1 MYNLFLARG
10 LLFILKLMPDLKFMK
25 QLLIIALM
33 ICSCAPAKCQ
43 ELMNRDSLLR
53 LLPVA
58 KEDSDKVQLYI
69 NLGQQYETQEPERAK
84 FYYRSAGE
92 LSRKI
97 GFKPG
102 EIRYIMNYTF
112 VLNQQGFFDSAL
124 ALNLQSV
131 KMARELHDNF
141 MLAKT
146 LFNTGSSYRL
156 KEDYINAI
164 PYYEE
169 GKRLFEPYRNDA
181 VNAQAY
187 DILQNLYT
195 GMKQYRRSLEYGRL
209 AVKGSK
215 AMGNLPQ
222 LGTAYNNMGLNYNF
236 LGMPDSARYCFEQAL
251 AISKKIGDLNMESTE
266 YLNLGDVYISQNNY
280 LALKPLMENALR
292 ISRKIE
298 FRESETIALKGL
310 SFHYFQTGNFDLAQ
324 RYADSA
330 LTVANRFDFRD
341 QRAKLYVHLSNLAF
355 ARHDLKSGEAYARLS
370 TALEDSILNETIQ
383 KTTLDLEKKYESEKK
398 ESRISQLEAEKKL
411 QALTIRQKSTLNW
424 ILLGGAVTLLLFY
437 WLLYRN
443 NRQKQELQARRISEL
458 QQEKMLM
465 ATEAVLKGEEQE
477 RTRLAKDLHDGLGG
491 MLSGIKYSFQ
501 TMKGNMVMTPDNHQA
516 FERSMDMLD
525 SSIKEMRRV
534 AHNMMPEA
542 LVKFGLDTAL
552 RDFCKDINQSGALKV
567 VYQSLGMESL
577 VIPQTSAI
585 AVYRIVQEL
594 LNNTMKHAGATVSIV
609 QLSRT
614 ATGINITVEDDGK
627 GFDPVTLSQVKGIGW
642 SNIQSRVEYLNG
654 KLDVK
659 SSPENGT
666 SVNIEFNL

>member
-1 MYNLFLARG
+1 
-10 LLFILKLMPDLKFMK
+10 MK
-25 QLLIIALM
+25 QISILLLLL
-33 ICSCAPAKCQ
+33 CLFTRGRSQ

-58 KEDSDKVQLYI
+58 KEDTDKVQLLI

-84 FYYRSAGE
+84 YYYRSAGE
-92 LSRKI
+92 LSRKL
-97 GFKPG
+97 GYKPG
-102 EIRYIMNYTF
+102 EIRYRMNYTY
-112 VLNQQGFFDSAL
+112 VLNQLGLFDSAL
-124 ALNLQSV
+124 AMNLESV
-131 KMARELHDNF
+131 RMARELGDNF

-156 KEDYINAI
+156 KEDYTQAI

-169 GKRLFEPYRNDA
+169 GKRLFEPYRNEA

-209 AVKGSK
+209 AVKGSR
-215 AMGNLPQ
+215 AIGNLPQ
-222 LGTAYNNMGLNYNF
+222 LGTAYNNMGLNYSF
-236 LGMPDSARYCFEQAL
+236 LGIYDSARYCFEQSLQIA
-251 AISKKIGDLNMESTE
+251 KQIGDLNMECTQ
-266 YLNLGDVYISQNNY
+266 YLNLGDLYISEGDY
-280 LALKPLMENALR
+280 IALKPLMERALKIAR
-292 ISRKIE
+292 EISL
-298 FRESETIALKGL
+298 RESEAIALKGL
-310 SFHYFQTGNFDLAQ
+310 SFHYFQTENFGQAQ
-324 RYADSA
+324 RYADTA
-330 LTVANRFDFRD
+330 MMLANRYDFRD
-341 QRAKLYVHLSNLAF
+341 QRAKLYVHFSNLAF

-383 KTTLDLEKKYESEKK
+383 KTTLDLEKKYETEKK
-398 ESRISQLEAEKKL
+398 ESRISQLEADKKL
-411 QALTIRQKSTLNW
+411 QTLTIRQKTTLNW
-424 ILLGGAVTLLLFY
+424 ILLAGAAVLLLVY
-437 WLLYRN
+437 LLLYRN
-443 NRQKQELQARRISEL
+443 YRQKQELQARRISEL
-458 QQEKMLM
+458 QQEKLLM

-501 TMKGNMVMTPDNHQA
+501 IMKGNMVMTPDNQQA

-552 RDFCKDINQSGALKV
+552 KDFCKDINQSGALRV
-567 VYQSLGMESL
+567 VYQSLGMDS
-577 VIPQTSAI
+577 VQIGQSTAI

-594 LNNTMKHAGATVSIV
+594 LNNTMKHAGAAVAIV

-614 ATGINITVEDDGK
+614 ETGINITVEDDGK
-627 GFDPVTLSQVKGIGW
+627 GFDPVILKQAKGIGW
-642 SNIQSRVEYLNG
+642 TNLQSRVEYLNG
-654 KLDVK
+654 KMDVRT
-659 SSPENGT
+659 SPGNGT

>member
-1 MYNLFLARG
+1 MHELINMKRHSILLFL
-10 LLFILKLMPDLKFMK
+10 LLLLN
-25 QLLIIALM
+25 QLNG
-33 ICSCAPAKCQ
+33 Q
-43 ELMNRDSLLR
+43 ELMNKDSLLQ
-53 LLPVA
+53 LLPSA
-58 KEDSDKVQLYI
+58 REDSNKVILYI
-69 NLGQQYETQEPERAK
+69 QLGQQFEMQEPERAK
-84 FYYRSAGE
+84 YYYRSAGE
-92 LSRKI
+92 LSQKI
-97 GFKPG
+97 GYRPG
-102 EIRYIMNYTF
+102 VIRYIMNYTF

-131 KMARELHDNF
+131 QLARELKDNF

-156 KEDYINAI
+156 KEDYPNAI

-209 AVKGSK
+209 AVQGSK
-215 AMGNLPQ
+215 AVGNLPQ
-222 LGTAYNNMGLNYNF
+222 LGTAYNNMGLNYTN
-236 LGMPDSARYCFEQAL
+236 LNIYDSARYCFEQAL
-251 AISKKIGDLNMESTE
+251 SIAKKIGDLNMESTQ
-266 YLNLGDVYISQNNY
+266 YLNLGDLYIAQDDYISIKQ
-280 LALKPLMENALR
+280 LMEKALVIARR
-292 ISRKIE
+292 IE
-298 FRESETIALKGL
+298 LRESETIALKGL
-310 SFHYFQTGNFDLAQ
+310 SFHYFRLGNFDLAQ

-330 LTVANRFDFRD
+330 FALASRYDFRD
-341 QRAKLYVHLSNLAF
+341 QRAKLYVHLSNLSF
-355 ARHDLKSGEAYARLS
+355 ARHDLRAGEAYARLS
-370 TALEDSILNETIQ
+370 TALGDSILNETIQ

-411 QALTIRQKSTLNW
+411 QALTIRQKTTWNIILMAGAV
-424 ILLGGAVTLLLFY
+424 ILLLVYL
-437 WLLYRN
+437 LLYRN
-443 NRQKQELQARRISEL
+443 YRQKQELQARKINEL

-501 TMKGNMVMTPDNHQA
+501 TMKGNMVMTPDNQQA

-567 VYQSLGMESL
+567 VYQSLSMESL
-577 VIPQTSAI
+577 AIPQTSAI

-594 LNNTMKHAGATVSIV
+594 LNNTMKHAGATVAIV

-614 ATGINITVEDDGK
+614 TTGINITVEDDGK
-627 GFDPVTLSQVKGIGW
+627 GFDPLILKQVKGIGW

>member
-1 MYNLFLARG
+1 
-10 LLFILKLMPDLKFMK
+10 MPDLKIMK
-25 QLLIIALM
+25 QTTILLLLL
-33 ICSCAPAKCQ
+33 CFFTHVSSQ

-53 LLPVA
+53 LLPA
-58 KEDSDKVQLYI
+58 SKEDTDRVQLFI

-84 FYYRSAGE
+84 YYYRSAGE
-92 LSRKI
+92 LSRKL
-97 GFKPG
+97 GYKPG

-112 VLNQQGFFDSAL
+112 VLNQLGLFDSAL
-124 ALNLQSV
+124 AMNLESV
-131 KMARELHDNF
+131 RLARELKDSF

-209 AVKGSK
+209 AVNGSR
-215 AMGNLPQ
+215 AIGNLPQ

-236 LGMPDSARYCFEQAL
+236 LRIYDSARYCFEQAL
-251 AISKKIGDLNMESTE
+251 HIAKQIGDLNMESTQ
-266 YLNLGDVYISQNNY
+266 YLNLGDLYISEGDY
-280 LALKPLMENALR
+280 IALKPLMERALKIAR
-292 ISRKIE
+292 DISL
-298 FRESETIALKGL
+298 RESETIALKGL
-310 SFHYFQTGNFDLAQ
+310 SFHYFQTGNFELAQ
-324 RYADSA
+324 RYADTA
-330 LTVANRFDFRD
+330 LMLANLYDFRD

-355 ARHDLKSGEAYARLS
+355 ARHDLKSGDAYARLS
-370 TALEDSILNETIQ
+370 TALEDSMLNETIQ

-411 QALTIRQKSTLNW
+411 QALTIRQKSALNW
-424 ILLGGAVTLLLFY
+424 ILLAGAVVLLLVY
-437 WLLYRN
+437 LLLYRN
-443 NRQKQELQARRISEL
+443 YRQKQELQARRISEL
-458 QQEKMLM
+458 QQEKLLM

-501 TMKGNMVMTPDNHQA
+501 TMKGNMVMTPDNQQA

-552 RDFCKDINQSGALKV
+552 KDFCKDINQSGALRV
-567 VYQSLGMESL
+567 VYQSLGMEAVQIGQS
-577 VIPQTSAI
+577 TAI

-594 LNNTMKHAGATVSIV
+594 LNNTMKHASAAVAIV

-614 ATGINITVEDDGK
+614 ETGINITVEDDGK
-627 GFDPVTLSQVKGIGW
+627 GFDPVILKEAKGIGW
-642 SNIQSRVEYLNG
+642 SNLQSRVEYLNG
-654 KLDVK
+654 KMDVRT
-659 SSPENGT
+659 SPGNGT